1 MSNPKWTVAAS
12 IGIASLLLVL
22 VGQGLL
28 GPAPEA
34 AQDRGWFVSF
44 GRQQVA
50 PVARDDTSQLLEI
63 GTIDTDGFS
72 DLVFSLGG
80 EFKEVVP
87 TSGTVGALLI
97 PDIEVFQY
105 LLRNEG
111 QIVFPLEVKVEVGP
125 ATGAIFVSEQQRA
138 KVAFPGY
145 RIYMYNET
153 TSGATVQLFIY
164 RTR

>member
-1 MSNPKWTVAAS
+1 VAAS
-12 IGIASLLLVL
+12 VGIASLLLVL
-22 VGQGLL
+22 LGPGVL

-34 AQDRGWFVSF
+34 AQDSHWFVAF
-44 GRQQVA
+44 ERQQVA
-50 PVARDDTSQLLEI
+50 PVARNDTTDLFEV

-97 PDIEVFQY
+97 PDIDMFQY
-105 LLRNEG
+105 VLRSEG
-111 QIVFPLEVKVEVGP
+111 QIVFPLEVKVEVGSS
-125 ATGAIFVSEQQRA
+125 TGAIFISEQQRA
-138 KVAFPGY
+138 KVAFPSY